1 MVVEITIHKM
11 VYLFVMFSLILNLW
25 GCSGDDYDGSKIS
38 VEDSVSDK
46 QMQPTLSEDEK
57 PEEDLQI
64 AINTPDLDIYES
76 LSTALDMLVVYGVN
90 YDESM
95 HNPDED
101 FWNGFVS
108 ALICNSWFG
117 PFSDENHTDQIW
129 DNEKIAEAGS
139 LITGR
144 ELTCNCFSDGIDAAK
159 NAYSPY
165 LAWASKVNVHTEPLA
180 ENKFEISYDMMWA
193 PVSMTSI
200 DGMIRVSAIV
210 EVNQS
215 SPLDGYSIL
224 SLNQEEVFC
233 CVYMV
238 FGEFD
243 YNVSEDNGVI
253 VNSLY
258 QLIDGSHTAINN
270 ENLREL
276 LDNADDKEYVFAD
289 INGDSNDD
297 MIIRTNECD
306 PDFFFYTDEGI
317 LWITSPISSGYEIWF
332 TEDYLVVGK
341 DSQSTEETYVVY
353 QVGSD
358 GKFKQVMMLRTGHE
372 EGRKRFIYAT
382 EQGVEKDIT
391 EEEYAYLTA
400 YLESKEK
407 SLEWV
412 KIP

>member
-1 MVVEITIHKM
+1 MRKM
-11 VYLFVMFSLILNLW
+11 RYLCVILSLFLGFF
-25 GCSGDDYDGSKIS
+25 GCSGDGSDGSIIS
-38 VEDSVSDK
+38 REDAVPDEQK
-46 QMQPTLSEDEK
+46 QMPLSEDEE

-64 AINTPDLDIYES
+64 LTNAPDLDKCEN
-76 LSTALDMLVVYGVN
+76 LSTALDMLVVYVVE

-95 HNPDED
+95 QNPDEN

-108 ALICNSWFG
+108 SLICNSWFG
-117 PFSDENHTDQIW
+117 PFSDENNTDKIW
-129 DNEKIAEAGS
+129 DNEKIAAAGS

-144 ELTCNCFSDGIDAAK
+144 ELTCTCFSEGIDAAK

-180 ENKFEISYDMMWA
+180 GDKFEISYDMMWA

-200 DGMIRVSAIV
+200 DGMNRVTAIV
-210 EVNQS
+210 EENQN
-215 SPLDGYSIL
+215 SPLDGFSIL
-224 SLNQEEVFC
+224 KLDYEEVFD

-238 FGEFD
+238 FGDFD
-243 YNVSEDNGVI
+243 YNVSEDNDVI
-253 VNSLY
+253 VDSLY
-258 QLIDGSHTAINN
+258 QLTDGNHTTMNN

-276 LDNADDKEYVFAD
+276 LNNAEDKEYVFAD
-289 INGDSNDD
+289 INGDAKDD
-297 MIIRTNECD
+297 MIIRTNGCD

-317 LWITSPISSGYEIWF
+317 LCTTSPINSSFELWF

-358 GKFKQVMMLRTGHE
+358 GGFMQVMLLRKCHE
-372 EGRKRFIYAT
+372 EDRKRFVYVT
-382 EQGVEKDIT
+382 EYGTEKDIT
-391 EEEYAYLTA
+391 EEEYAYLTE
-400 YLESKEK
+400 YLESKETN
-407 SLEWV
+407 LGWV